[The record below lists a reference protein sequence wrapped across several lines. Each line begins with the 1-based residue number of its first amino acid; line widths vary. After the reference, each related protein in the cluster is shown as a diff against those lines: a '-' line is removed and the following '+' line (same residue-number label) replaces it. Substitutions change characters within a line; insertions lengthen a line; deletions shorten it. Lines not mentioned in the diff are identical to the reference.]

1 MPPLVVRNFSR
12 GVARWCGVSYYPES
26 MSKYIWAPS
35 RSSVIMF
42 TKDPTLREELEKA
55 DLVVLPNQLYC
66 SLYPFNNCAYPY
78 RGRLKRVRLVPYP
91 SIMKPFVI
99 NVTYGGFHLTDEM
112 IEYIKEKTG
121 VEHGEW
127 DEPRNNPHL
136 IQYLLDK
143 DNKDENLRVVQV
155 DMTKK
160 WEIAEYD
167 GKERIRYF

>member
-1 MPPLVVRNFSR
+1 
-12 GVARWCGVSYYPES
+12 
-26 MSKYIWAPS
+26 
-35 RSSVIMF
+35 
-42 TKDPTLREELEKA
+42 
-55 DLVVLPNQLYC
+55 
-66 SLYPFNNCAYPY
+66 
-78 RGRLKRVRLVPYP
+78 
-91 SIMKPFVI
+91 MKPFVI